1 MPFRFPKFG
10 RTTSILLGLLVVLS
24 IGTALFDWN
33 WFRHPL
39 ERYLIHRSHREIR
52 IGDLNVDL
60 GFSLEPTVRVRDVYI
75 ENAPWADKR
84 PAAVAGEASFT
95 FSLKSVWEGRP
106 VISRLVLID
115 ADVDLE
121 RQVDGLRNWRLRNPE
136 DRGPGRVK
144 VLSLEPHRTKIRFL
158 RRDIDLDVAAAASPS
173 EPGASGQPTDASH
186 PTRIDFK
193 GEFGGTEFSGEI
205 LTGALL
211 TFLET
216 GESFPMRGHASAGK
230 SRLDVD
236 GTIADLIDPS
246 AIDAKVR
253 IAGPSL
259 SKLHPFFRASLP
271 ASRPYEFESRV
282 RQTKGDTSFEELR
295 GKIGDT
301 DLAGEFS
308 VDLSKERPMW
318 RAALH
323 SESANLS
330 DFGFLVGGGHS
341 SEKSADKEKA
351 APDEAGPARKDS
363 RPEDPTPGT
372 PKRLFPDRAFNGE
385 RLKTLDAYV
394 TLDAKKLK
402 AAELSELESLRVTAD
417 LNDGVLALKPIDI
430 GLAGG
435 HLVGL
440 FTFDGQ
446 QKLLSSHARL
456 EFKDVRLEK
465 LLDRLPK
472 GAKSAGALK
481 GHVDLKGR
489 GDSVAKILA
498 SSSGS
503 MEIAMEG
510 GGISNL
516 LDAELGLNAGKVLR
530 LLISGDRVIGI
541 NNAVVAFDFEKG
553 LGKSKTILLDTDQ
566 THTEGT
572 GIIDLRDETVD
583 VLLTPHPKKP
593 GILSLHSSIRVH
605 GSIRQPKFS
614 LQGKA
619 EERGKGGKAAEREK
633 VKGERQKKQG
643 RGTRAE

>member
-1 MPFRFPKFG
+1 MLFRFPKFG
-10 RTTSILLGLLVVLS
+10 RTTSVLLGLLVVLA
-24 IGTALFDWN
+24 IGVALFDWN

-39 ERYLIHRSHREIR
+39 ERYLIHRSHRAIR
-52 IGDLNVDL
+52 IGDLHVDL

-75 ENAPWADKR
+75 ENAPWANKR
-84 PAAVAGEASFT
+84 PAVVAGEASFT
-95 FSLKSVWEGRP
+95 FSLKSVWEGRA

-136 DRGPGRVK
+136 DRGPARVK
-144 VLSLEPHRTKIRFL
+144 VLRMEPHRTKIRII
-158 RRDIDLDVAAAASPS
+158 RRDIDLDVVAAAS
-173 EPGASGQPTDASH
+173 EAGANGQPPDASR

-216 GESFPMRGHASAGK
+216 GESFPVRGHASTGT
-230 SRLDVD
+230 SRIDID
-236 GTIADLIDPS
+236 GTVADLFKPS

-253 IAGPSL
+253 LAGPSL
-259 SKLHPFFRASLP
+259 SNLHPFIR
-271 ASRPYEFESRV
+271 ASRPYKFESHV
-282 RQTKGDTSFEELR
+282 RKAKGDTSFTEVR
-295 GKIGDT
+295 GKIGST

-308 VDLSKERPMW
+308 VALNKAHPML
-318 RAALH
+318 RAALR

-330 DFGFLVGGGHS
+330 DLGSLVG
-341 SEKSADKEKA
+341 
-351 APDEAGPARKDS
+351 AGPARKDS
-363 RPEDPTPGT
+363 KPDDSKPGT
-372 PKRLFPDRAFNGE
+372 PKLLFSDRAFNAE
-385 RLKTLDAYV
+385 RLKSLNAHV
-394 TLDAKKLK
+394 TLDVRKLK
-402 AAELSELESLRVTAD
+402 AVKLPELKSLRVTAN

-435 HLVGL
+435 HVVGL

-446 QKLLSSHARL
+446 QLSSHARMEL
-456 EFKDVRLEK
+456 KDMRLER

-481 GHVDLKGR
+481 GHIDLKGQ

-503 MEIAMEG
+503 MDVSMEG
-510 GGISNL
+510 GRISNL
-516 LDAELGLNAGKVLR
+516 LDAKLGLNVGKILR
-530 LLISGDRVIGI
+530 LLITGDRVIGI
-541 NNAVVAFDFEKG
+541 HSAVVAFDFKQG

-572 GIIDLRDETVD
+572 GIINLRDETID

-619 EERGKGGKAAEREK
+619 EERGKANGIQWT
-633 VKGERQKKQG
+633 VNGER
-643 RGTRAE
+643 